1 MWSPPEAPSSVRE
14 ARGLGAEGARSRVRP
29 AVSSASPRHT
39 GVTAVE
45 TSLDDIDTR
54 HPGPARLIG
63 DGSVAVYGVN
73 RGIVA
78 QRNGGG
84 HVKGYAPFRA
94 PLDRPAHPDQADGEA
109 VRASLLPLFEGWA
122 SPVLDLLRQTPPSPA
137 APCTS
142 SRRRTP
148 GPMLRG

>member
-1 MWSPPEAPSSVRE
+1 MVP
-14 ARGLGAEGARSRVRP
+14 ARGPVKRPRGLRTRGRGARSRVRP
-29 AVSSASPRHT
+29 AVSSASPRYT
-39 GVTAVE
+39 GVTTVE

-54 HPGPARLIG
+54 HPGLARLIG

-78 QRNGGG
+78 PRNRGG
-84 HVKGYAPFRA
+84 HVKVYAQFRA

-109 VRASLLPLFEGWA
+109 VRASLLTLFEGWA
-122 SPVLDLLRQTPPSPA
+122 SPSSTSCGRAPPSPA
-137 APCTS
+137 DPCTP

-148 GPMLRG
+148 GPMFRG

>member
-14 ARGLGAEGARSRVRP
+14 ARGLGAGGARSRVRP

-54 HPGPARLIG
+54 RPGPARLIG

-78 QRNGGG
+78 QRNGDG
-84 HVKGYAPFRA
+84 HVKGYAQFRA
-94 PLDRPAHPDQADGEA
+94 PLGRPAHPDRADGEA

-137 APCTS
+137 APCTP

-148 GPMLRG
+148 GPMFRE